1 MRRVRLKK
9 IFFQVGVK
17 NWGWAPQIYIGGGG
31 YIWVEHILGGTKEKQ
46 KKKTNEVSQFDPS
59 ENIII
64 VEL

>member
-1 MRRVRLKK
+1 M
-9 IFFQVGVK
+9 
-17 NWGWAPQIYIGGGG
+17 GGGG
-31 YIWVEHILGGTKEKQ
+31 VHLGGTQLEGFKRKT

>member
-17 NWGWAPQIYIGGGG
+17 NWGGGPKHTWGEGGTFGWNTIGGFKRK
-31 YIWVEHILGGTKEKQ
+31 T

>member
-1 MRRVRLKK
+1 LRRVRLKK

-17 NWGWAPQIYIGGGG
+17 NWGWGPQTYIGGGG
-31 YIWVEHILGGTKEKQ
+31 TFGWNTIGGFKRKT

>member
-17 NWGWAPQIYIGGGG
+17 NWGWGPQTYIGGG
-31 YIWVEHILGGTKEKQ
+31 VHLGGTHIGGFKRKTK